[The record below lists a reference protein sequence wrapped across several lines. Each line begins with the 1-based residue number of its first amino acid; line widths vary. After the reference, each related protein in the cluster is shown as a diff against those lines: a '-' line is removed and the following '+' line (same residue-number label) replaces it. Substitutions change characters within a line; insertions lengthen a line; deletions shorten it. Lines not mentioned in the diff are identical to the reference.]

1 MWNRLKWVLALALI
15 PAALGQA
22 GCNLDKTNRPAL
34 AGPSELAASLGLSA
48 NPDQLTANGSSSSV
62 IEATLR
68 GPDGNPAANAPVVF
82 DLLARGASNF
92 SDIGVLSKLN
102 ESRPIP
108 GGPNR
113 PETVTGTTN
122 GNGVARVRYW
132 SPFRTDQ
139 ENDIVVTV
147 TGRPEGNDF
156 RDAVFRQVDIFLRA
170 ANRPNFPGGVACSIL
185 VEPVQ
190 TFYDVG
196 QLIFFTATQISG
208 AGGFPIARYEWTF
221 DSTDADG
228 DANTETGPAER
239 NVAYAFESGILAG
252 RTRTY
257 VVRLTTT
264 ESQTGTQATCTVSI
278 TVAGPDS

>member
-48 NPDQLTANGSSSSV
+48 NPDQLTANGSSV

-190 TFYDVG
+190 TFYDVWPIDLLHRDPDLRCRRLPDRAIRVDVRQYG
-196 QLIFFTATQISG
+196 CRRRCEHGDWSSG
-208 AGGFPIARYEWTF
+208 A
-221 DSTDADG
+221 
-228 DANTETGPAER
+228 ER
-239 NVAYAFESGILAG
+239 GVC
-252 RTRTY
+252 
-257 VVRLTTT
+257 V
-264 ESQTGTQATCTVSI
+264 
-278 TVAGPDS
+278 

>member
-1 MWNRLKWVLALALI
+1 MWNRLKWALALALI
-15 PAALGQA
+15 PAALSQA
-22 GCNLDKTNRPAL
+22 GCNLDKTNRPEL
-34 AGPSELAASLGLSA
+34 AGPSELAASLGMSA
-48 NPDQLTANGSSSSV
+48 HPDQLTANGNSSSV
-62 IEATLR
+62 IEATLV
-68 GPDGNPAANAPVVF
+68 GPDGNRAAGILVVF

-102 ESRPIP
+102 ESRPVP

-139 ENDIVVTV
+139 ENDIVITV
-147 TGRPEGNDF
+147 TGRPEGDDF
-156 RDAVFRQVDIFLRA
+156 RSAIFRQVDIFLRA
-170 ANRPNFPGGVACSIL
+170 ANRPNFPGGIACSIL

-190 TFYDVG
+190 TFYDIG
-196 QLIFFTATQISG
+196 QLIFFTATQITG
-208 AGGFPIARYEWTF
+208 AAGFPIARYEWEF

-228 DANTETGPAER
+228 DTDTEVGPVER
-239 NVAYAFESGILAG
+239 NVAFAYESGILAG

-264 ESQTGTQATCTVSI
+264 EAQTGTQATCTVSV
-278 TVAGPDS
+278 TVVGPDS